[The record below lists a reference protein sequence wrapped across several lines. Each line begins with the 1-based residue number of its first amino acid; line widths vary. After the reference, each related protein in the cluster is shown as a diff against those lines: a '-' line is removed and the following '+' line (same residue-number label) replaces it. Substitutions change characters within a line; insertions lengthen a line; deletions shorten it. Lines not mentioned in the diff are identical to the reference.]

1 MSEQMLTEEQIITI
15 KKAAIATDPG
25 KPWGDSIA
33 FARAIESAVRA
44 EYADVP
50 PEKFKAL
57 YRPMRTAPKNGHA
70 VLALVEGSDIP
81 RAIRWLASDDS
92 RALSG
97 AGWYM
102 TWDDTFV
109 DPAID
114 GPRYWMPIAD
124 DPDAIDN
131 GAYNPKIGG
140 EE

>member
-57 YRPMRTAPKNGHA
+57 Y
-70 VLALVEGSDIP
+70 LACRGKGPGVWVGDICD
-81 RAIRWLASDDS
+81 ALDS
-92 RALSG
+92 
-97 AGWYM
+97 
-102 TWDDTFV
+102 
-109 DPAID
+109 
-114 GPRYWMPIAD
+114 
-124 DPDAIDN
+124 IDN
-131 GAYNPKIGG
+131 GTYNPKIGG

>member
-1 MSEQMLTEEQIITI
+1 MLTEEQIN
-15 KKAAIATDPG
+15 AIQEKILTPDPVE
-25 KPWGDSIA
+25 WMQR

-57 YRPMRTAPKNGHA
+57 YRPMRTAPKNGYA

-131 GAYNPKIGG
+131 GTYNPKIGG
-140 EE
+140 EA

>member
-1 MSEQMLTEEQIITI
+1 MLTEEQIITI

-50 PEKFKAL
+50 PEKFKAP
-57 YRPMRTAPKNGHA
+57 YRPMRTAPQNGHA

-81 RAIRWLASDDS
+81 RAIRWRASDDP

-102 TWDDTFV
+102 TWDDTFI
-109 DPAID
+109 DPASD

>member
-50 PEKFKAL
+50 HEEWNGEGWESLAWHLCAEENGEDACNDLLWVGGAVPEPWGDRWQRYEGDAK
-57 YRPMRTAPKNGHA
+57 RMIR
-70 VLALVEGSDIP
+70 LVKEH
-81 RAIRWLASDDS
+81 
-92 RALSG
+92 
-97 AGWYM
+97 
-102 TWDDTFV
+102 
-109 DPAID
+109 
-114 GPRYWMPIAD
+114 
-124 DPDAIDN
+124 
-131 GAYNPKIGG
+131 YNPKIGG

>member
-1 MSEQMLTEEQIITI
+1 MLTEEQIIAI

-57 YRPMRTAPKNGHA
+57 Y
-70 VLALVEGSDIP
+70 LACRGKGPGVWVGDICD
-81 RAIRWLASDDS
+81 ALDS
-92 RALSG
+92 
-97 AGWYM
+97 
-102 TWDDTFV
+102 
-109 DPAID
+109 
-114 GPRYWMPIAD
+114 
-124 DPDAIDN
+124 IDN
-131 GAYNPKIGG
+131 GTYNPKIGG